1 MMHTLWS
8 IKGGSGVT
16 VVAAALGAVL
26 AERDGRAVVVD
37 LCGDQ
42 PAALGLAEP
51 AGPGVTDWLAAPDG
65 GERSLTRL
73 LVPVDDRLAL
83 LPRGPRRGWPEERVA
98 ELATALATLGF
109 AVVIDAGL
117 ADSGNGP
124 HDLLLGQLRDAGTSL
139 LVTRACYLG
148 LRRAFGLDA
157 PVDGVVLVRDV
168 GRALDRADVQAV
180 LRLPVLVTVDWDPAI
195 ARAVDAGLLVR
206 RLPRRLARSLG
217 GLLPLDE
224 VAA

>member
-1 MMHTLWS
+1 MLHTLWS

-16 VVAAALGAVL
+16 VLAAALGALL

-42 PAALGLAEP
+42 PAAMGLAEP
-51 AGPGVTDWLAAPDG
+51 AGPGLTDWLATADG
-65 GERSLTRL
+65 DERSLARL
-73 LVPVDDRLAL
+73 LVPIDDRLSL
-83 LPRGPRRGWPEERVA
+83 LPRGHRREWPQERVV
-98 ELATALATLGF
+98 ELPAALAALGCP
-109 AVVIDAGL
+109 VIADAGL
-117 ADSGNGP
+117 ADSGRDP
-124 HDLLLGQLRDAGTSL
+124 HDRLVEQLRDAGGSL
-139 LVTRACYLG
+139 LVTRPCYLG
-148 LRRAFGLDA
+148 LRRAFGSDA

-168 GRALDRADVQAV
+168 GRSLDRADVQAV
-180 LRLPVLVTVDWDPAI
+180 LRLPVLATVDCDPAI

-224 VAA
+224 AAA